1 MCSKRHRLRQK
12 SLILPTSYNA
22 PIEMRNSVDTHKEY
36 STAAVLM
43 QVAPSQ
49 GFLALFRYLDGPP
62 NMVRSIQYLSQLGDF
77 NLNSLHVYLRL
88 WVTCPLL
95 SRCTSIAHVA
105 RSSKAD
111 LSRHRGMGFRLLE
124 DRYPVRI
131 CARAFCMDRMHRRL
145 AR

>member
-1 MCSKRHRLRQK
+1 MRH
-12 SLILPTSYNA
+12 
-22 PIEMRNSVDTHKEY
+22 SVDTHKEH

-43 QVAPSQ
+43 QVAPSR

-88 WVTCPLL
+88 RVTCPLS

-111 LSRHRGMGFRLLE
+111 LSRHRGMGFRLLG

-131 CARAFCMDRMHRRL
+131 CARAFCMDRMHRPR